1 MWWRRLYL
9 RNFAEEADICVARP
23 RSALRLT
30 VRSPVIIPLA
40 EPIMQSFP
48 SRAGRWPL
56 AITLCILGACADE
69 PTTPSLSAPS
79 RPSANL
85 GDVIT
90 ITNVNDSGIG
100 SLRWALKFT
109 TGGEILRFDPTLAGQ
124 TIALDSALWIQ
135 KSVTIEGPSSDGI
148 TIRGPGVVDDRMIWA
163 RFSGHVIFR
172 NVSITGGHTINGVGS
187 AIYAESDL
195 TFENSTIYDNVA
207 DAGVAIFGEHVTLIN
222 STVTGTIKGNAN
234 TYDYPAVMGDT
245 VTLIN
250 STVTNN
256 GWGGVGAF
264 NGVVNLRNSIVAN
277 NAAKNC
283 VILSGGTI
291 VRQGANISDDDS
303 CGGPTE
309 ITITD
314 PKLGPLADNG
324 GPTRTHALL
333 TGSPAIG
340 AAVGCSV
347 QVDQRYAPRDAQCDL
362 GAFEFLD
369 FTTVQVTID
378 PTTAVKHTNG
388 WAVLTGT
395 IQCSRPETFKLA
407 LELHQP
413 QRVGKDVVDVHSA
426 ATEPIACSTVVRP
439 WSASMVLTDGVY
451 QNGSATATAQTFDAE
466 PWVASASASAQVK
479 LYWSRGK

>member
-1 MWWRRLYL
+1 MHS
-9 RNFAEEADICVARP
+9 FA
-23 RSALRLT
+23 
-30 VRSPVIIPLA
+30 
-40 EPIMQSFP
+40 

-56 AITLCILGACADE
+56 AVALFIVAACADE
-69 PTTPSLSAPS
+69 PTAATFSPPP

-90 ITNVNDSGIG
+90 ITNINDNGIG

-109 TGGEILRFDPTLAGQ
+109 TGGEILRFDPSLAGQ
-124 TIALDSALWIQ
+124 TVALDSALWIS

-148 TIRGPGVVDDRMIWA
+148 TIRGLGAGDDRMIWA
-163 RFSGHVIFR
+163 RFGGYVTFR

-222 STVTGTIKGNAN
+222 STVTGTIKGN
-234 TYDYPAVMGDT
+234 TQPYDYPAVMGDT

-250 STVTNN
+250 STVSNN
-256 GWGGVGAF
+256 QWGGVGAF
-264 NGVVNLRNSIVAN
+264 NGVVNLRNSVIAN
-277 NAAKNC
+277 NGAKNC
-283 VILSGGTI
+283 VILSLGTI
-291 VRQGANISDDDS
+291 NRLGANISDDDS
-303 CGGPTE
+303 CGGPTQ
-309 ITITD
+309 ITIAD
-314 PKLGPLADNG
+314 PKLGALADNG

-333 TGSPAIG
+333 VGSPAIG
-340 AAVGCSV
+340 AAVNCSV

-362 GAFEFLD
+362 GAFEFVD
-369 FTTVQVTID
+369 FTTVSVTID
-378 PTTAVKHTNG
+378 PTTAVNHTNG

-395 IQCSRPETFKLA
+395 IKCSRPETFKLA

-426 ATEPIACSTVVRP
+426 ATEPIACTTVARP
-439 WSASMVLTDGVY
+439 WSASMVLTDGAY

-466 PWVASASASAQVK
+466 PWVTSASASANVK
-479 LYWSRGK
+479 LYWTRGK